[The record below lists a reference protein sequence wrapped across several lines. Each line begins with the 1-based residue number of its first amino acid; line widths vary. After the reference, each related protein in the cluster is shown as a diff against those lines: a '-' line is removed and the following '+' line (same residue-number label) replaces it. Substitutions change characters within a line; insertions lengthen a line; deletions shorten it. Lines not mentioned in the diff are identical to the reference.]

1 MTSTSS
7 CSSCSKPALLAAIC
21 LVVVLLSA
29 CAPVQPWQRGHL
41 AQPAMALD
49 GDPMLAS
56 ISQHIYDSKE
66 ASSGSVGPAG
76 GGCGCN

>member
-1 MTSTSS
+1 M
-7 CSSCSKPALLAAIC
+7 ALIG
-21 LVVVLLSA
+21 A
-29 CAPVQPWQRGHL
+29 CAPVQPWQRGRL

-49 GDPMLAS
+49 TDPLLTA

-66 ASSGSVGPAG
+66 ASSGGVGPAG